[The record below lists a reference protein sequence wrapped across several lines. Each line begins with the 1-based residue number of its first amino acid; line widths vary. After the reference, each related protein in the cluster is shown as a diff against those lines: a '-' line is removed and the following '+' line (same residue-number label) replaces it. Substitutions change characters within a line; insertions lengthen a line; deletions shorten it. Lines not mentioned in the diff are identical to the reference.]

1 MAAVAAVAVV
11 ADSTLGKKDTG
22 NDCGGWDMLAQGK
35 TGTCHEIIAP
45 PPTPLNMN
53 ALRLR
58 QVESWRTR
66 C

>member
-1 MAAVAAVAVV
+1 MAAVAAVAAV
-11 ADSTLGKKDTG
+11 ADSTLEKKDTG

-45 PPTPLNMN
+45 SPIPLNMN

-58 QVESWRTR
+58 
-66 C
+66 